1 MMMRLS
7 VAMVACSITRLIP
20 VIAALLLGGSASAAE
35 LLTTEAKIP
44 LGAVKGRIDHLAADL
59 GRHRVFI
66 AELGNNTLGAVD
78 IENKKVVGRVTGLK
92 EPQGVAYAP
101 SADLFYVANGGDGWV
116 NHYRGADLSPAS
128 AIKLSG
134 DADNVRFDAR
144 AGEIIVGYGDGA
156 LAILDAA
163 SGEKRGHD
171 IRLAA
176 HPESFQLESTGAR
189 IFVNVP
195 KAGRV
200 SVIDRAAGREIAA
213 WKLDGAAENFPT
225 ALDEVQGKLL
235 RTPPTLAAF
244 DTRTGSVT
252 RLPTCGDAD
261 DVFVD
266 AKRHRLYV
274 SCGEGAVAVIEA
286 SGDGYA
292 ELGRVR
298 TVSGARTALFV
309 PELDQL
315 FLAVRANGY
324 EPAALWVI
332 RPADS

>member
-1 MMMRLS
+1 M
-7 VAMVACSITRLIP
+7 AACSITRLIP
-20 VIAALLLGGSASAAE
+20 MIAALIFGGSASAAE
-35 LLTTEAKIP
+35 FLTTEANP

-66 AELGNNTLGAVD
+66 AELGNNTLGVVD
-78 IENKKVVGRVTGLK
+78 IENKKIVGRITGLT
-92 EPQGVAYAP
+92 EPQRVAYAP
-101 SADLFYVANGGDGWV
+101 TADLFYVANGSDGSV
-116 NHYRGADLSPAS
+116 NRYRGADLSPAG

-144 AGEIIVGYGDGA
+144 TREIIVGYGSGA

-176 HPESFQLESTGAR
+176 HPESFQLENTGAR

-235 RTPPTLAAF
+235 VVYRTPPTLAAF

-298 TVSGARTALFV
+298 TISGARTALFA

-315 FLAVRANGY
+315 FLAVRASGN
-324 EPAALWVI
+324 EPAALWEM
-332 RPADS
+332 RPAES